1 MCRNLGQTFLVLRTR
16 EIKLQMTDENISKGV
31 TTATNSNKRQN
42 DLFSYGDHLYWKG
55 EYDAA
60 KEHFKKVLRTLLI
73 DSARCHSSLGAVN
86 AKLQHYEDA
95 LKSYQTQLDV
105 LKDYHEQLHV
115 LNQLEQENKTQC
127 DIAECLM
134 SIGTILRLQKKYA
147 KAINYYKQALEH
159 LDTCTPIP
167 NLKSKVYKNIANL
180 YAKTREF
187 DSALEHFEK
196 ALVLDGQSQ
205 DEDHLEV
212 GQTYADMGAMFYS
225 KQDYKQALD
234 YFVKARETWGK
245 LQEQSQLYI
254 ESLQKP
260 ISTVQSKLGRYMSYS
275 MAFANEKLVRYAE
288 GQEVD
293 FTCS

>member
-115 LNQLEQENKTQC
+115 LNQLEQANETQC
-127 DIAECLM
+127 AIAECLM
-134 SIGTILRLQKKYA
+134 SIGTILRLQEEYT

-159 LDTCTPIP
+159 LDAGTPIP
-167 NLKSKVYKNIANL
+167 NLKSKVYRNIANL
-180 YAKTREF
+180 YGKIREF

-196 ALVLDGQSQ
+196 ALELDQNK
-205 DEDHLEV
+205 DHLAV
-212 GQTYADMGAMFYS
+212 GQTCADMGAMFYS
-225 KQDYKQALD
+225 KHDYKQALD
-234 YFVKARETWGK
+234 YFLKARETWGK

-254 ESLQKP
+254 KSLQKT
-260 ISTVQSKLGRYMSYS
+260 ISTVQSKLGTYMSYS
-275 MAFANEKLVRYAE
+275 MAFTNEKLVRYAE
-288 GQEVD
+288 SQEVH